1 MIIINDNEVKQE
13 CSICNH
19 ITHIKLTDEE
29 LEAYRGYLMGGGL
42 IQECL
47 KAKREAART
56 ASQQMKKRP
65 QRGLNFILVHHS
77 ERSSNHNYRRYS

>member
-47 KAKREAART
+47 KAKKEAART
-56 ASQQMKKRP
+56 APEQMEKGLEE
-65 QRGLNFILVHHS
+65 GLNSLCLS
-77 ERSSNHNYRRYS
+77 TSAWSRRQIAHA